1 MLGYGGMWWESLG
14 AALLAFFVPAQV
26 VSGKCSLI
34 YPN

>member
-14 AALLAFFVPAQV
+14 AALLAFLVPAQV